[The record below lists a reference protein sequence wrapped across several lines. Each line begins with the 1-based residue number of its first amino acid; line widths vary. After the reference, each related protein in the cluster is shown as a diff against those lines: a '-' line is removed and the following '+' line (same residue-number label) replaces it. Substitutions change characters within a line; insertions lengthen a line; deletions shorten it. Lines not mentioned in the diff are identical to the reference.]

1 MFVFSLPPVF
11 PFPSK
16 LLYKFESNFTP
27 MSGKSGKKDPKKSE
41 VKEAKEV
48 TTFKSAHI
56 KRIVKKLTKMRV
68 SRDALKAVSS
78 AITYIILEIL
88 DGAKSTCQNEGKKK
102 MSPRHVNSAITAD
115 VELSS
120 LLKNYQ
126 IQSGGA
132 RQFSLP
138 EITRKN

>member
-1 MFVFSLPPVF
+1 
-11 PFPSK
+11 
-16 LLYKFESNFTP
+16 